1 MHGTVARPSGIRTE
15 VGERIA
21 DLRDSLA
28 LTRELLCRAIAEQ
41 VSEIEIDKLRVQ
53 VGVTLNDIEKLHS
66 LNIAGYSAAR
76 STVGRI
82 SLPRRTIIRL
92 GIAAIK
98 LGVPT
103 VLQTRAV
110 APMNLVASQPLRKR
124 LGLYIPYEGTLGHRA
139 VSWIFQRTRKVGKD
153 V

>member
-1 MHGTVARPSGIRTE
+1 LGSRDFRRKILGEKMHGTVARPSGIRTE

-66 LNIAGYSAAR
+66 LEH
-76 STVGRI
+76 
-82 SLPRRTIIRL
+82 RRL
-92 GIAAIK
+92 
-98 LGVPT
+98 
-103 VLQTRAV
+103 
-110 APMNLVASQPLRKR
+110 
-124 LGLYIPYEGTLGHRA
+124 
-139 VSWIFQRTRKVGKD
+139 
-153 V
+153 